1 MPARPVTRR
10 SALAAPIV
18 AAMDAR
24 AQAWPDRPVRV
35 VVPYA
40 PGGGADTVARLL
52 FARLAERS
60 GQAVVIENRGGGAGT
75 IGAAIVAKAAPDGAT
90 LLHDA
95 TAFSVNPAL
104 FDRLP
109 YDPVRDFRPV
119 LLAARV
125 PNLLVVHP
133 SVPAGDAAALI
144 RLARATPGG
153 LDMASSGNGT
163 VQHMALALFAR
174 AAGVPVN
181 HIPYRGG
188 GPALIDL
195 VAGNVRCMFSN
206 ASASIGHVEAGRL
219 RALAHTGEGRLPPL
233 PAVPPLSETLPGFGA
248 FEWNGVFA
256 PGATPEPMVAAIAA
270 ALNAVLAEAQVQ
282 ARLAALSVQ
291 AAPNSPGAFADYV
304 AAETAKWGAVV
315 REAGIRLD

>member
-1 MPARPVTRR
+1 MFACGV
-10 SALAAPIV
+10 S
-18 AAMDAR
+18 AR
-24 AQAWPDRPVRV
+24 AQGWPDRPVRV

-52 FARLAERS
+52 FTRLAERT
-60 GQAVVIENRGGGAGT
+60 GQPFVIENRGGGAGT
-75 IGAAIVAKAAPDGAT
+75 IGAAIVAKAAPDGIT
-90 LLHDA
+90 ILHDA

-104 FDRLP
+104 FDKLP

-133 SVPAGDAAALI
+133 ALPVADAAALI
-144 RLARATPGG
+144 ALARATAGG

-174 AAGVPVN
+174 AAGIPVN

-188 GPALIDL
+188 GPALVDL
-195 VAGNVRCMFSN
+195 IAGNVRCMFSN
-206 ASASIGHVEAGRL
+206 ASASTGHVAAGRL
-219 RALAHTGEGRLPPL
+219 RAIAHTGEGRLAALPTVAPL
-233 PAVPPLSETLPGFGA
+233 ADTLPGFAA
-248 FEWNGVFA
+248 FEWNGVFLPA
-256 PGATPEPMVAAIAA
+256 ATPEPIVAALAA
-270 ALNAVLAEAQVQ
+270 GLNAVLEEPATQ
-282 ARLAALSVQ
+282 ARLAALSVE
-291 AAPNSPGAFADYV
+291 AAPNGPQQFAAFV